1 MSLQN
6 LAQYLAAHGRGND
19 KMLMHVTP
27 NEVAGLQSIAMA
39 AGGSL
44 SVNPETGLPEAGFFD
59 FLGNIFPQIAGTA
72 IGAAI
77 GGPYGAAI
85 GAGTAGAI
93 ETARSGNL
101 LSGIMAGLGAY
112 GGANLFQGVANAA
125 PGAAS
130 ATGAGASTAGL
141 PSAAQLGS
149 SATAA
154 QQAGQAPLAGMVG
167 TPAGVST
174 QTAALQAAQA
184 ADPLGFAGTLTEG
197 AKLGTAPFGGS
208 VGAQT
213 GIASPTLGTMSA
225 KAPIT
230 FENLKAGFQNITG
243 EGGLKSLQ
251 AGLGEAG
258 KPITAGQ
265 LASRAAL
272 PIAQAAMS
280 AMPGPE
286 SLTDVTDDTSSLW
299 GKYTPLSEFRKR
311 YRGYAQG
318 GEIDFS
324 NGGSTSIENYRAQ
337 YQGNQPVN
345 NTNSVF
351 TPAQFEQLYNQYK
364 SDAAIRNAVFMP
376 SFHKLGQYQNLNI
389 LGFPQLGQYQNL
401 NRLAEQRGV
410 SVKDLQRNPNAG
422 LSAQQIQ
429 FNQML
434 GASKQPVSTNFF
446 DSQLALRRQKQNI
459 TPQQTQF
466 NQMLS
471 EYNKA
476 ATAHLQS
483 QLTPEQQ
490 RRQRVA
496 NSGMFGAAGLAMRP
510 NVSVSSYS
518 NPLNIWSNKNYA
530 QGGVLEQ
537 NPMMDDTSRQ
547 NLNLDMREHPLGEM
561 NGLTG
566 GYAKGGYLDGP
577 GDGMSDDIPAT
588 IEGKQPARLA
598 DGEFVVPADVV
609 SHLGNGSTKAGA
621 KRLYEMMARVRKART
636 GNEKQGKQINP
647 NKFVP
652 T

>member
-59 FLGNIFPQIAGTA
+59 FLGNILPQIAGTA
-72 IGAAI
+72 IGVAT
-77 GGPYGAAI
+77 GNPYIGAAV
-85 GAGTAGAI
+85 AGVG
-93 ETARSGNL
+93 ETAKSGNL

-141 PSAAQLGS
+141 PSAAELGS

-174 QTAALQAAQA
+174 QTAALQAARA
-184 ADPLGFAGTLTEG
+184 ADPLGFAGTLTES
-197 AKLGTAPFGGS
+197 AKLGAAPFGGS

-230 FENLKAGFQNITG
+230 FENLKAGLQNITG

-280 AMPGPE
+280 ITPRTPMLGE
-286 SLTDVTDDTSSLW
+286 NTL
-299 GKYTPLSEFRKR
+299 GGFGEFTPLSELRKR
-311 YRGYAQG
+311 Y
-318 GEIDFS
+318 S
-324 NGGSTSIENYRAQ
+324 
-337 YQGNQPVN
+337 
-345 NTNSVF
+345 
-351 TPAQFEQLYNQYK
+351 
-364 SDAAIRNAVFMP
+364 
-376 SFHKLGQYQNLNI
+376 
-389 LGFPQLGQYQNL
+389 
-401 NRLAEQRGV
+401 
-410 SVKDLQRNPNAG
+410 
-422 LSAQQIQ
+422 
-429 FNQML
+429 
-434 GASKQPVSTNFF
+434 
-446 DSQLALRRQKQNI
+446 
-459 TPQQTQF
+459 
-466 NQMLS
+466 
-471 EYNKA
+471 
-476 ATAHLQS
+476 
-483 QLTPEQQ
+483 
-490 RRQRVA
+490 
-496 NSGMFGAAGLAMRP
+496 
-510 NVSVSSYS
+510 
-518 NPLNIWSNKNYA
+518 YA

-652 T
+652 A

>member
-44 SVNPETGLPEAGFFD
+44 SVNPQTGLPEAGFFD
-59 FLGNIFPQIAGTA
+59 FIGNMLPQIAGTA
-72 IGAAI
+72 IGVAT
-77 GGPYGAAI
+77 GNPYIGAAVA
-85 GAGTAGAI
+85 GAG
-93 ETARSGNL
+93 ETAKSGNL

-130 ATGAGASTAGL
+130 ATGTGASTTGL
-141 PSAAQLGS
+141 PSATELGS

-167 TPAGVST
+167 TPAGVSP

-184 ADPLGFAGTLTEG
+184 ADPLGFAGTLTES
-197 AKLGTAPFGGS
+197 AKLGAAPFGGS

-243 EGGLKSLQ
+243 EGGLKALQ

-286 SLTDVTDDTSSLW
+286 PLTDDTSSLW

-311 YRGYAQG
+311 YRG
-318 GEIDFS
+318 
-324 NGGSTSIENYRAQ
+324 
-337 YQGNQPVN
+337 
-345 NTNSVF
+345 
-351 TPAQFEQLYNQYK
+351 
-364 SDAAIRNAVFMP
+364 
-376 SFHKLGQYQNLNI
+376 
-389 LGFPQLGQYQNL
+389 
-401 NRLAEQRGV
+401 
-410 SVKDLQRNPNAG
+410 
-422 LSAQQIQ
+422 
-429 FNQML
+429 
-434 GASKQPVSTNFF
+434 
-446 DSQLALRRQKQNI
+446 
-459 TPQQTQF
+459 
-466 NQMLS
+466 
-471 EYNKA
+471 
-476 ATAHLQS
+476 
-483 QLTPEQQ
+483 
-490 RRQRVA
+490 
-496 NSGMFGAAGLAMRP
+496 
-510 NVSVSSYS
+510 
-518 NPLNIWSNKNYA
+518 YA

-652 T
+652 A

>member
-72 IGAAI
+72 IGAAV

-112 GGANLFQGVANAA
+112 GGANLFQGVSNTGANVASAANAA
-125 PGAAS
+125 KTPSVSTALQGAGTSVTNVPVPYMEAADALGKTTSFVPEAVSGIGGMGAADT
-130 ATGAGASTAGL
+130 TGALFNMTN
-141 PSAAQLGS
+141 
-149 SATAA
+149 
-154 QQAGQAPLAGMVG
+154 
-167 TPAGVST
+167 
-174 QTAALQAAQA
+174 
-184 ADPLGFAGTLTEG
+184 
-197 AKLGTAPFGGS
+197 
-208 VGAQT
+208 
-213 GIASPTLGTMSA
+213 

-258 KPITAGQ
+258 KPITGGQ
-265 LASRAAL
+265 LAARAAL

-286 SLTDVTDDTSSLW
+286 PLTDDTSSLW

-311 YRGYAQG
+311 YRG
-318 GEIDFS
+318 
-324 NGGSTSIENYRAQ
+324 
-337 YQGNQPVN
+337 
-345 NTNSVF
+345 
-351 TPAQFEQLYNQYK
+351 
-364 SDAAIRNAVFMP
+364 
-376 SFHKLGQYQNLNI
+376 
-389 LGFPQLGQYQNL
+389 
-401 NRLAEQRGV
+401 
-410 SVKDLQRNPNAG
+410 
-422 LSAQQIQ
+422 
-429 FNQML
+429 
-434 GASKQPVSTNFF
+434 
-446 DSQLALRRQKQNI
+446 
-459 TPQQTQF
+459 
-466 NQMLS
+466 
-471 EYNKA
+471 
-476 ATAHLQS
+476 
-483 QLTPEQQ
+483 
-490 RRQRVA
+490 
-496 NSGMFGAAGLAMRP
+496 
-510 NVSVSSYS
+510 
-518 NPLNIWSNKNYA
+518 YA

-547 NLNLDMREHPLGEM
+547 NLNLDMREHPFGEM

-566 GYAKGGYLDGP
+566 NYAKGGYLDGP

-652 T
+652 A

>member
-59 FLGNIFPQIAGTA
+59 FLGNILPQIAGTA
-72 IGAAI
+72 IGVAT
-77 GGPYGAAI
+77 GNPYIGAAVA
-85 GAGTAGAI
+85 GAG
-93 ETARSGNL
+93 ETAKSGNL

-130 ATGAGASTAGL
+130 ATGAGASTASL
-141 PSAAQLGS
+141 PSAAELGS

-213 GIASPTLGTMSA
+213 GIASPTLGTMSS

-286 SLTDVTDDTSSLW
+286 PLTDDTSSLW

-324 NGGSTSIENYRAQ
+324 NGGFTSIENYRAQ

-351 TPAQFEQLYNQYK
+351 TPAQFEQLYNQYR
-364 SDAAIRNAVFMP
+364 SDAAIRNAGFMP
-376 SFHKLGQYQNLNI
+376 GFHH
-389 LGFPQLGQYQNL
+389 LGQYQNL

-434 GASKQPVSTNFF
+434 GASKPPVATNFF

-476 ATAHLQS
+476 GTAHLQS

-652 T
+652 A